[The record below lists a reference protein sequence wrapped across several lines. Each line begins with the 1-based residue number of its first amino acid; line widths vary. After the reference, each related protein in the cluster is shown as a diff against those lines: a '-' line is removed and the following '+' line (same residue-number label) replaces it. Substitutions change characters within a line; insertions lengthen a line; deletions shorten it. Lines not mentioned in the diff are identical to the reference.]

1 MLSLMCYLFS
11 VIFFGLLHVCM
22 FISYNIVL
30 IFKYDLSFS
39 IDRHTSYLKDFA
51 YIICSRGNFDH
62 DFKYF

>member
-1 MLSLMCYLFS
+1 MLFCS
-11 VIFFGLLHVCM
+11 VLYFLDLYM

-51 YIICSRGNFDH
+51 FIICFCGNFDH

>member
-1 MLSLMCYLFS
+1 
-11 VIFFGLLHVCM
+11 M

-51 YIICSRGNFDH
+51 YIIFFVVILTMILNIFENRTRYTFL
-62 DFKYF
+62 FKLE

>member
-1 MLSLMCYLFS
+1 
-11 VIFFGLLHVCM
+11 M

-51 YIICSRGNFDH
+51 YIIFLW
-62 DFKYF
+62 